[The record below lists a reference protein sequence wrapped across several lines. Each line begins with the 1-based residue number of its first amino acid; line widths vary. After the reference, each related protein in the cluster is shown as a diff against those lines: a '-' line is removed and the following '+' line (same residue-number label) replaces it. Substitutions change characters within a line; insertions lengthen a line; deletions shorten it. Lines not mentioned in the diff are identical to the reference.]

1 MYGQKIIL
9 KMNTKT
15 QKERKKERK
24 KGRKKERK
32 KERRRINDKKVS
44 VSYDKVEHYF
54 LLLVHLTNGSNCFR
68 NLTSR

>member
-1 MYGQKIIL
+1 MYGQKKIV

-15 QKERKKERK
+15 QKERKEE
-24 KGRKKERK
+24 RKKERK